1 MSCSKNCP
9 INGRWKSNEEKT
21 LQNMKSAELTDKQ
34 VIFFKDHFFGQ
45 LVIEMD
51 CDGFST
57 IYEGHTESAKFCNRS
72 PREL

>member
-1 MSCSKNCP
+1 
-9 INGRWKSNEEKT
+9 
-21 LQNMKSAELTDKQ
+21 MKSAELTDKQ